1 MKIGDNVSVIDD
13 DLWGIVTSI
22 HGNEVVF
29 RDEYHFTHRYPK
41 HLLTLRDAS
50 LYEQTPIVQKPEA
63 NQTSR
68 PPRKKNQHLIL
79 DLHFDQLV
87 NNPDHYDSF
96 ERLFIQKQKLEET
109 LDFCKF
115 NKIKKLE
122 IIHGIGDGV
131 LQKLVFDTLK
141 SKTNIE
147 FEESN
152 FFYHQSG
159 SVMVNFI

>member
-1 MKIGDNVSVIDD
+1 MGHRYFYTRQRGSFPRRIP
-13 DLWGIVTSI
+13 
-22 HGNEVVF
+22 
-29 RDEYHFTHRYPK
+29 FTHRYPK

-50 LYEQTPIVQKPEA
+50 LYEQTPIVRKPEA
-63 NQTSR
+63 NQTSK

-141 SKTNIE
+141 GKTNIE
-147 FEESN
+147 FEESDFSIIN
-152 FFYHQSG
+152 RGRLWLISFRVCIFTL
-159 SVMVNFI
+159 